1 VSKQECPQQQE
12 SDNGQVQSQQKAGL
26 VKVISAITIDELTDV
41 LMNLVED
48 DSIEFEYEVHEN
60 TETGYFTIECKM
72 FDTEFLIAP
81 LGDGPFYEDLLLTAF
96 FSAYLDPEVLC
107 NEFNSRHKFASAV
120 PITVESDDGDDED
133 DYQIIEVEKLVFL
146 RGGVTDKHLE
156 ATIKLWTGMLMHA
169 EQLFEGPTVEASD
182 GDD

>member
-1 VSKQECPQQQE
+1 M
-12 SDNGQVQSQQKAGL
+12 
-26 VKVISAITIDELTDV
+26 KVISAITIDELTDV

-107 NEFNSRHKFASAV
+107 TEFNSRHKFASAV

-156 ATIKLWTGMLMHA
+156 ATIKLWTGMLMFA
-169 EQLFEGPTVEASD
+169 EQLFEGPTVEATD
-182 GDD
+182 GDDE